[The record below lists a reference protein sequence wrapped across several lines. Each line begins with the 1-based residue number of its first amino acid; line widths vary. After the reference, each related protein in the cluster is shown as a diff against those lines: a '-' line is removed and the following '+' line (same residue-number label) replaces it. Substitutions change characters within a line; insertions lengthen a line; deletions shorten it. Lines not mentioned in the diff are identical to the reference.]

1 MDNYELLFS
10 DDYAY
15 ESYDSLFDDSYS
27 YDYAM
32 EATDENNKKPGFI
45 KNLIDKFKSF
55 LSNFLRELKDFLF
68 GSKDKVKPG
77 ILGYIKGLWR
87 AALADS
93 NAKLKASGSSQFIA
107 MESGE
112 PNPYQKITT
121 NDREYWRFDKNSVN
135 SDRTVNKNY
144 KANAAALEKKI
155 QEIAKSAKD
164 AGDENCY
171 KFLLN
176 ASSSM
181 MARVNDKDHDTDDE
195 AVSKTILNTMTS
207 YTSASLANATKI
219 GKSIESEP
227 TEKIEGF
234 KSFIGTLV
242 RFFKYSFK
250 LISLSVVRNKAVSA
264 SKQMNTATYV
274 GQEKN
279 GNKYYKLNFV
289 PNRWVKEIPKGE
301 SDFLGRIA
309 EESYNEGYADALFEL
324 KNSAFEGF
332 LPTQEE
338 KDARAEAKRL
348 FKEAGPITKAIQKET
363 DPKKKKALWN
373 KAIAFIKKSY
383 VALPEKDK
391 AKKKK
396 AYDDIIASWSY
407 FRDNPDA
414 KAHKSIFN
422 TITKK
427 SK

>member
-10 DDYAY
+10 DDY
-15 ESYDSLFDDSYS
+15 SYG
-27 YDYAM
+27 YAM
-32 EATDENNKKPGFI
+32 EAADDKNDKKTGFI

-107 MESGE
+107 MESDTQ
-112 PNPYQKITT
+112 NPMQIIKSD
-121 NDREYWRFDKNSVN
+121 DREYLRFDKNSVN
-135 SDRTVNKNY
+135 SDKFVNKNY
-144 KANAAALEKKI
+144 KANVVALEKKI

-181 MARVNDKDHDTDDE
+181 MARVYDKDHDTE
-195 AVSKTILNTMTS
+195 NEVASKAILNTMTS

-264 SKQMNTATYV
+264 SKKMNTATYA
-274 GQEKN
+274 GQAKN
-279 GNKYYKLNFV
+279 GNKYYKANYV
-289 PNRWVKEIPKGE
+289 PNRWVEESPKNGRKDYQAERIKGE
-301 SDFLGRIA
+301 SGFLGKIA
-309 EESYNEGYADALFEL
+309 EESYNEGYRAAL
-324 KNSAFEGF
+324 
-332 LPTQEE
+332 
-338 KDARAEAKRL
+338 
-348 FKEAGPITKAIQKET
+348 
-363 DPKKKKALWN
+363 
-373 KAIAFIKKSY
+373 
-383 VALPEKDK
+383 
-391 AKKKK
+391 
-396 AYDDIIASWSY
+396 DDLGI
-407 FRDNPDA
+407 
-414 KAHKSIFN
+414 
-422 TITKK
+422 
-427 SK
+427 